1 MHLSGAD
8 CRFFPSSSM
17 MALWQAIALLVICGL
32 AECSV
37 ALRRNATVSVARLTT
52 IPLTSLFADDG
63 VCSVTCTTDFISM
76 LNCSNSDLGGA
87 ASCHV
92 VANCRDEYL
101 SGNGSCSISPPQ
113 SWCTMEPE
121 DLDIMSFDTNCSIIV
136 TQMTKQGNVET
147 PTESHSEDIVLYRSI
162 KPKQPFNLNI
172 TKTGVDFN
180 LTWDVAYAGQFLGT
194 KLMYRVRL
202 RTKSNLDT
210 NGQIYD
216 LQQNQQSLVI
226 LSEHLK
232 PGRQYV
238 ADVQVAVH
246 PSCFESMWSEW
257 SNSIEWTTDSPES
270 EQYYFLLLALPVVV
284 VVLLVYSVK
293 LGGIKKLSLWQHIPS
308 PHEYFTPLY
317 HTYQGDFKRWVGP
330 VLTFNS
336 FDVLEKS
343 TTLQVLCE
351 KQQNEG
357 SEEPAN
363 NRSAERDFGPAGQN
377 SSKLYFLGSNS
388 HGIAHSGGHIS
399 MDTVTVSG
407 QEGVMADWSGDSHR
421 RSLEDF
427 LNGKDANQRAAEI
440 DDRQPLVPNGR
451 RSLQGSDFD
460 DWHLQE
466 HDLENIEQ
474 VSLDSYSSNEQSDDG
489 YPQMGLDLDTIDSGF
504 LESDCSSPSAFDG
517 NEQIETSSLDGV
529 GRSHSN
535 YVKQWVA
542 FTSVQVDAHTTEK

>member
-1 MHLSGAD
+1 MHLSRAE
-8 CRFFPSSSM
+8 RRLFPRSST
-17 MALWQAIALLVICGL
+17 MALRQAIALLVICGL
-32 AECSV
+32 IEC
-37 ALRRNATVSVARLTT
+37 N
-52 IPLTSLFADDG
+52 DG
-63 VCSVTCTTDFISM
+63 VCGVTCTTDFISM
-76 LNCSNSDLGGA
+76 LNCSKSDSAGTAL
-87 ASCHV
+87 CHV
-92 VANCRDEYL
+92 VADCRDEL
-101 SGNGSCSISPPQ
+101 ESVNGSCAIKSPE
-113 SWCTMEPE
+113 SWCTMEPV
-121 DLDIMSFDTNCSIIV
+121 DMDMIMSFDTNCSITV
-136 TQMTKQGNVET
+136 TQMVRRGDGNTET
-147 PTESHSEDIVLYRSI
+147 PTKSHTEKIVLYKSV

-172 TKTGVDFN
+172 AKMNGNFN
-180 LTWDVAYAGQFLGT
+180 LTWDVDYKDHALYK
-194 KLMYRVRL
+194 KLYYRVRL
-202 RTKSNLDT
+202 RNKSDPDKMA
-210 NGQIYD
+210 QIYT
-216 LQQNQQSLVI
+216 LQQNQQSMVI
-226 LSEHLK
+226 IGEKLL
-232 PGRQYV
+232 PGSQYV
-238 ADVQVAVH
+238 AEVQVAVH
-246 PSCFESMWSEW
+246 PSSFTSAWSEW
-257 SNSIEWTTDSPES
+257 SNSVEWTSDSSQS
-270 EQYYFLLLALPVVV
+270 EQYYFLLLALPVVL
-284 VVLLVYSVK
+284 VVLLVYSGK

-351 KQQNEG
+351 KQQNES

-363 NRSAERDFGPAGQN
+363 RTGERDFGPAGQN

-388 HGIAHSGGHIS
+388 QGIAHSGGHIS

-427 LNGKDANQRAAEI
+427 LHGKDANQRAAEM
-440 DDRQPLVPNGR
+440 DDRQPLVQDGR

-466 HDLENIEQ
+466 HDLENMEQ
-474 VSLDSYSSNEQSDDG
+474 VSLASYSSNEQSDDG

-542 FTSVQVDAHTTEK
+542 FTSVQVDAHSNGK

>member
-1 MHLSGAD
+1 
-8 CRFFPSSSM
+8 M
-17 MALWQAIALLVICGL
+17 MALWKAIALLVICGL
-32 AECSV
+32 IEC
-37 ALRRNATVSVARLTT
+37 N
-52 IPLTSLFADDG
+52 DG

-76 LNCSNSDLGGA
+76 LNCSNSDSAGA

-92 VANCRDEYL
+92 VADCRDEYFPV
-101 SGNGSCSISPPQ
+101 NGSCSIKSPQ

-121 DLDIMSFDTNCSIIV
+121 NMDLIMSYDTNCSIIV
-136 TQMTKQGNVET
+136 TQMAKQGNMET
-147 PTESHSEDIVLYRSI
+147 PTKSHSEKIVLYKSV
-162 KPKQPFNLNI
+162 KPKQPFNLNCI
-172 TKTGVDFN
+172 KIDGNFN
-180 LTWDVAYAGQFLGT
+180 LTWDVAYMDHTLYK
-194 KLMYRVRL
+194 KLYYRVRL
-202 RTKSNLDT
+202 RSKSDPDKMA
-210 NGQIYD
+210 QIYT
-216 LQQNQQSLVI
+216 LQQNEQSMVI
-226 LSEHLK
+226 ISEKLL

-246 PSCFESMWSEW
+246 PRWFTSMWSER
-257 SNSIEWTTDSPES
+257 SNSVEWTSDSEHS
-270 EQYYFLLLALPVVV
+270 EYYFLLFAFPVLL
-284 VVLLVYSVK
+284 VVLLVSIGK
-293 LGGIKKLSLWQHIPS
+293 LVGIKKLSLWQHIPS
-308 PHEYFTPLY
+308 PNEYFTPLY
-317 HTYQGDFKRWVGP
+317 HTYQGDFKKWVGP

-351 KQQNEG
+351 KQQNES

-363 NRSAERDFGPAGQN
+363 SRTGERDFDPAGQN

-421 RSLEDF
+421 QSLEDF
-427 LNGKDANQRAAEI
+427 LDGKDTNQRAAEM
-440 DDRQPLVPNGR
+440 DARQPLIPDCR
-451 RSLQGSDFD
+451 RSLQGSDCD

-474 VSLDSYSSNEQSDDG
+474 VSLNSYGSNEQSDDG

-517 NEQIETSSLDGV
+517 NEQIDTSSLDGV

-542 FTSVQVDAHTTEK
+542 FTSVQVDAHSTGK

>member
-1 MHLSGAD
+1 MLLSGAD
-8 CRFFPSSSM
+8 RRFFPSSSM
-17 MALWQAIALLVICGL
+17 MAIWQAIALLAICGL
-32 AECSV
+32 IEC
-37 ALRRNATVSVARLTT
+37 N
-52 IPLTSLFADDG
+52 DN

-76 LNCSNSDLGGA
+76 LNCSNSDLAGA

-92 VANCRDEYL
+92 VADCRDEYD
-101 SGNGSCSISPPQ
+101 SVNGSCTIKSPQ
-113 SWCTMEPE
+113 TWCTMEPK
-121 DLDIMSFDTNCSIIV
+121 DLDLIMSFDTNCSIIV
-136 TQMTKQGNVET
+136 TQITKQGNMET
-147 PTESHSEDIVLYRSI
+147 PPKSHSEKIVLYKSI
-162 KPKQPFNLNI
+162 KLKEPFNLNI
-172 TKTGVDFN
+172 TKTNGNFN
-180 LTWDVAYAGQFLGT
+180 LTWDLAYTEHDLYK
-194 KLMYRVRL
+194 KLYYRVRL
-202 RTKSNLDT
+202 RSKSDPDKP
-210 NGQIYD
+210 GQMHT
-216 LQQNQQSLVI
+216 LKQNQQSMVI
-226 LSEHLK
+226 LSENLL

-246 PSCFESMWSEW
+246 PSSIASMWSEW
-257 SNSIEWTTDSPES
+257 SNSVEWTTDSPES
-270 EQYYFLLLALPVVV
+270 EQYYFLLLALPVVM
-284 VVLLVYSVK
+284 VVLLVYSGK
-293 LGGIKKLSLWQHIPS
+293 LGSVKKLSLWQHIPS
-308 PHEYFTPLY
+308 PQEYFTPLY

-336 FDVLEKS
+336 FDLLEKS

-351 KQQNEG
+351 KQQNDG
-357 SEEPAN
+357 PEEPAN
-363 NRSAERDFGPAGQN
+363 SRSGERDFDPAGQN

-388 HGIAHSGGHIS
+388 QGIAHSGGHIS

-421 RSLEDF
+421 RSIEDF

-440 DDRQPLVPNGR
+440 NDRQPLVPAGR

-474 VSLDSYSSNEQSDDG
+474 VSLDSYSSNDQSDDG

-517 NEQIETSSLDGV
+517 NEQMETSSLGGV

-542 FTSVQVDAHTTEK
+542 FTSVQGDTHTTGK

>member
-1 MHLSGAD
+1 MHLSRAD
-8 CRFFPSSSM
+8 HRFLPCSSM

-32 AECSV
+32 IEC
-37 ALRRNATVSVARLTT
+37 N
-52 IPLTSLFADDG
+52 DG
-63 VCSVTCTTDFISM
+63 VCRVTCTTDFISM
-76 LNCSNSDLGGA
+76 LNCSNSDSAGA

-92 VANCRDEYL
+92 VADCRDEYFAV
-101 SGNGSCSISPPQ
+101 NGSCTIKSPQ
-113 SWCTMEPE
+113 SWCTMEPD
-121 DLDIMSFDTNCSIIV
+121 DLDFIMAFDTNCSIIV
-136 TQMTKQGNVET
+136 TQMTKQGNMEI
-147 PTESHSEDIVLYRSI
+147 PTKSHSETIVLYKSV
-162 KPKQPFNLNI
+162 KPIQPFNLNI
-172 TKTGVDFN
+172 KKTDGDFN
-180 LTWDVAYAGQFLGT
+180 LTWDVGYTGNTLCT
-194 KLMYRVRL
+194 KLYYRVRL
-202 RTKSNLDT
+202 RSKSDPDKMA
-210 NGQIYD
+210 QIYT
-216 LQQNQQSLVI
+216 LQQNQQSMVI
-226 LSEHLK
+226 IGKKLL

-246 PSCFESMWSEW
+246 PSWFTSMWSEW
-257 SNSIEWTTDSPES
+257 SNSVEWTSDSEHLES
-270 EQYYFLLLALPVVV
+270 EQYYFLLLALPVLV
-284 VVLLVYSVK
+284 VVLLLVSSAK
-293 LGGIKKLSLWQHIPS
+293 LGGFKKLSLWQRIPS

-317 HTYQGDFKRWVGP
+317 HTYQGDFKKWVGP

-351 KQQNEG
+351 KQLNES

-363 NRSAERDFGPAGQN
+363 SRTGERDFGPAGQN

-388 HGIAHSGGHIS
+388 QSNSHSGGHIS

-407 QEGVMADWSGDSHR
+407 QEGVVADWSSDRHR

-427 LNGKDANQRAAEI
+427 LNEKDANQRAAEI
-440 DDRQPLVPNGR
+440 DARQPLILDGR
-451 RSLQGSDFD
+451 RSLQGSDCD

-474 VSLDSYSSNEQSDDG
+474 VSLDSYGSNEQSDDG

-517 NEQIETSSLDGV
+517 NEQIDTSSLDGV

-542 FTSVQVDAHTTEK
+542 FTSVQVDAHSTGK

>member
-1 MHLSGAD
+1 MGIISSLHVDCTMHLSRAD
-8 CRFFPSSSM
+8 RRFFPCSSM

-32 AECSV
+32 IEC
-37 ALRRNATVSVARLTT
+37 N
-52 IPLTSLFADDG
+52 DG

-76 LNCSNSDLGGA
+76 LNCSNSDSAGA

-92 VANCRDEYL
+92 VADCRDEFL
-101 SGNGSCSISPPQ
+101 PVNGSCTIKAPQ

-121 DLDIMSFDTNCSIIV
+121 DMDMIMSFYTNCSIIV
-136 TQMTKQGNVET
+136 TQMAKQGNMET
-147 PTESHSEDIVLYRSI
+147 PTKSHSENIVLYKSV
-162 KPKQPFNLNI
+162 KPEQPFNLTI
-172 TKTGVDFN
+172 TKIDGDFN
-180 LTWDVAYAGQFLGT
+180 LTWDVAYTEHFLIK
-194 KLMYRVRL
+194 KLYYRVRL
-202 RTKSNLDT
+202 QTKSDPDKMP
-210 NGQIYD
+210 QIYT
-216 LQQNQQSLVI
+216 LQQNQQSMVLI
-226 LSEHLK
+226 SEKLL

-238 ADVQVAVH
+238 AEVQVAVH
-246 PSCFESMWSEW
+246 PSTFTSMWSEW
-257 SNSIEWTTDSPES
+257 SNSVEWTSDSPPS
-270 EQYYFLLLALPVVV
+270 EQCYFLLLVLPVVM
-284 VVLLVYSVK
+284 VVLLVYSGK

-330 VLTFNS
+330 VLTFNR

-351 KQQNEG
+351 KQQNES

-363 NRSAERDFGPAGQN
+363 RTGERDFGPAGQN

-388 HGIAHSGGHIS
+388 QGLAHSSDHIS

-407 QEGVMADWSGDSHR
+407 QEGVMADWSGDGHR

-427 LNGKDANQRAAEI
+427 LNGKDANQRAAEM
-440 DDRQPLVPNGR
+440 DDRQPLVPDGR

-542 FTSVQVDAHTTEK
+542 FTSVQVDAHSNGK